1 MIANRFTVIL
11 DANVLFGGLHRNIA
25 LSLAEGGF
33 YRPRWSTKILEEL
46 ERNLESRLG
55 DHRTAKL
62 QRERIEHA
70 FPEGEVE
77 ISAEA
82 EARLTLPDD
91 GDNHVLAAAIKARAA
106 QIVTDNLR
114 DFPSELLEPY
124 EIEAISADHFFS
136 NTISLSE
143 TAAVYRLRLM
153 RRRFQDPAYSPE
165 ALLLRC
171 EQVGLPETASILNE
185 YTEFL

>member
-1 MIANRFTVIL
+1 MDT
-11 DANVLFGGLHRNIA
+11 NVLFGGLHRNIA

-33 YRPRWSTKILEEL
+33 YRPRWSTKILEEF
-46 ERNLESRLG
+46 ERHLAVRLN
-55 DHRTAKL
+55 DSDKAQL
-62 QRERIEHA
+62 QRKRVETA

-106 QIVTDNLR
+106 QIVTDNLQ

-143 TAAVYRLRLM
+143 TAAVYQLRLM
-153 RRRFQDPAYSPE
+153 RER
-165 ALLLRC
+165 L
-171 EQVGLPETASILNE
+171 
-185 YTEFL
+185 

>member
-1 MIANRFTVIL
+1 M
-11 DANVLFGGLHRNIA
+11 LFGGLHRNIA

-46 ERNLESRLG
+46 ERHLTTRLS
-55 DHRTAKL
+55 DSSKAKL
-62 QRERIEHA
+62 QRKRIETA

-106 QIVTDNLR
+106 QIVTDNLQ
-114 DFPSELLEPY
+114 DFPAELLEPY

-143 TAAVYRLRLM
+143 TAAVYQLRLM
-153 RRRFQDPAYSPE
+153 RERLQDPKYSSE

-185 YTEFL
+185 YIAFL